1 MPDDLVKRLREWLM
15 SRPSPDGRTFHPTHE
30 EVLIAES
37 ERRIEALEAAL
48 AHIYA
53 WYPISVTQ
61 PRQTI
66 DDIREFAKAALGE
79 KKDGQ

>member
-1 MPDDLVKRLREWLM
+1 MSDDLVKRLRRYGQWIRED
-15 SRPSPDGRTFHPTHE
+15 RDPSFFNLVTDE
-30 EVLIAES
+30 AAD
-37 ERRIEALEAAL
+37 RIEALETAL

-79 KKDGQ
+79 KKDD